1 MGEPRQPK
9 RSREELHALLI
20 DAGRSI
26 LREEGFGTTSGNLT
40 FKKVYERVE
49 RDAGVRLTNAS
60 VIRRVWENQAE
71 FQADV
76 LVAIAQDEDRPEIER
91 TIAALS
97 AVFDGLDFSTVE
109 SRARAMHEV
118 CRIGAA
124 ANGEALLDSPSWSL
138 WINVWAM
145 ATAGNSPAQQQRIR
159 SVLREGYNS
168 VNKLWEETYGVLA
181 ALLGLRVR
189 RPLTIRQFTV
199 AVGALSEGC
208 SMRSRIEGQME
219 AVFRPTGPDGAD
231 QEWTVFAIGLVA
243 LVQEFFEPDPDHV
256 WDPAP
261 TGA

>member
-109 SRARAMHEV
+109 SRARADERLRPHVPWPVSQDTHQSTFGTRRPCV
-118 CRIGAA
+118 CQYARQSPALQLGVAIVAA
-124 ANGEALLDSPSWSL
+124 ASTERPYSIGPEARRGGYRGVRARRRDTGTRLTNAS
-138 WINVWAM
+138 V
-145 ATAGNSPAQQQRIR
+145 IR
-159 SVLREGYNS
+159 RA
-168 VNKLWEETYGVLA
+168 WDRPRGVPGGANPQLLA
-181 ALLGLRVR
+181 A
-189 RPLTIRQFTV
+189 TTDYHAV
-199 AVGALSEGC
+199 AGAKMIQWVHAGTL
-208 SMRSRIEGQME
+208 
-219 AVFRPTGPDGAD
+219 
-231 QEWTVFAIGLVA
+231 
-243 LVQEFFEPDPDHV
+243 
-256 WDPAP
+256 
-261 TGA
+261 

>member
-1 MGEPRQPK
+1 MGESRQPK

-159 SVLREGYNS
+159 PVLREGYNS
-168 VNKLWEETYGVLA
+168 VNKLWEETYGALA